1 MKIRSIAEFL
11 EGIQELQAQHP
22 YELLFFRGEAFSGW
36 ELRPSVMRQSFLPFE
51 SQMLMDLITRRP
63 DEFSS
68 RESAISQWALAQH
81 HGLKTR
87 FLDITKNPLIALFHA
102 CESRSY
108 EEGRLHIFA
117 VHPDLVEP
125 FNSDRVSIVANFAKL
140 SRQEQEVLLSETPID
155 LNYEYL
161 GALTH
166 LYQLVRQEKP
176 SFEQPLDVRDLVR
189 VFVIEPQQSTERIRQ
204 QSGAFLA
211 SVYHQ
216 RFERESILAIND
228 RIPVY
233 AHYTPTVSW
242 NRKRHILRELALLNI
257 TRETLFPGLDESA
270 KAITESYRQFLAAG
284 DATADDPF

>member
-11 EGIQELQAQHP
+11 EGIQELQVQHP
-22 YELLFFRGEAFSGW
+22 DELLFFRGETFSGW
-36 ELRPSVMRQSFLPFE
+36 ELRPSVMRQGFFPFE
-51 SQMLMDLITRRP
+51 SRMLMDLITRRP

-68 RESAISQWALAQH
+68 RESAISQWVLAQH
-81 HGLKTR
+81 YGLKTR
-87 FLDITKNPLIALFHA
+87 FLDITKNPLVALFCA
-102 CESRSY
+102 SEGRSY

-117 VHPDLVEP
+117 VHPDLVET

-140 SRQEQEVLLSETPID
+140 SPQEQEALLSETPNGS
-155 LNYEYL
+155 NYGYL

-176 SFEQPLDVRDLVR
+176 SFEQPLDARDLAR

-211 SVYHQ
+211 SAYHR
-216 RFERESILAIND
+216 RFERESILAINN

-257 TRETLFPGLDESA
+257 TRETLFPGLGESA
-270 KAITESYRQFLAAG
+270 RAITDSYRQRLEQG
-284 DATADDPF
+284 